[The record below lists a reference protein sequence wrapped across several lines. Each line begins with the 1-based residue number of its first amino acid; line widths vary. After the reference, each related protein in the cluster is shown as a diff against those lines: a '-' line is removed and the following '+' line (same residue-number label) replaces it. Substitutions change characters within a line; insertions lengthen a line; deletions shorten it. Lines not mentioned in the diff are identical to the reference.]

1 METLFIGALLGIIAT
16 NVWTAAIVPRLSSGP
31 APRPPRPPRLKK

>member
-16 NVWTAAIVPRLSSGP
+16 NIWTAAILPRLSS
-31 APRPPRPPRLKK
+31 RRRSRPPRLKQ